1 MSKGKKMQKEFYAY
15 SLFSGGGG
23 FHVGMEKAGFKVLV
37 ASDIEPAAEET
48 HKKNWPD
55 TPFLCK
61 DARQVSGEEL
71 LKLANGIKPDLI
83 FGGPPCQGFS
93 TLGAKLSADPRNA
106 LFDSFV
112 RIVEELKPKCFLLE
126 NVKSLATMYHG
137 QYKDYIIRKFES
149 LGYHVTWQVLNA
161 ADFGVPQHR
170 QRVFF
175 FGTLHNSEFVFPE
188 PTHGPNSKNN
198 TPYVTVGETIMD
210 LAKKNGNVPNH
221 LILDHSEIV
230 IERYMLIKE
239 GGKLP
244 PKEQLPEH
252 IRRSNF
258 GNTYKRLHRNE
269 PALTMVPG
277 NNAFPIHPT
286 LHRSLTP
293 REAARIQ
300 TFPDEHI
307 FSGDRRRQCILVGNA
322 VPPLLAQ
329 RIGVEILKHLNAT
342 PHPESIKVKA
352 SKSETAKVKTGKS
365 KAEPPKETALER
377 VLPLK
382 QVMKLNEGNGF
393 IDLFSGAGGFT
404 LGFTKAGWRPL
415 LSVDINKNVSQTHL
429 KNMPSL
435 PYKEGDIGNDEFRN
449 NLVSQFEGKE
459 IGLVVGGPPCQGFS
473 IFGKRRFINTKG
485 YDPHI
490 DPRNKL
496 VYAFVDVVRRLNP
509 RWFLMENVPGLAN
522 LDDGFFLRELLRE
535 FKAIGYGQVEYQ
547 VLNAA
552 DYGVPQLRK
561 RLIIIGN
568 RTGHIIPWPKKK
580 FFDVPKDWQK
590 PYRTVGEV
598 IADLALPASYNK
610 FSCHVPMN
618 HKPLLV
624 ERYKYI
630 EEGKKLDVTK
640 LPEELRQGYRTD
652 EVKNYSHVFKRLHR
666 EKPSTTMVPGHNAF
680 PIHPFLNRALTVREA
695 ARIQTFPDEL
705 EFQGSR
711 QEQCIQ
717 VGNAFPALLAEIL
730 ANNIKKAEVNNW
742 YPNQVPPSAWYALV
756 EKPQVKQP
764 TNELIFEPDES

>member
-1 MSKGKKMQKEFYAY
+1 MKKEGTSRPPFYAY

-23 FHVGMEKAGFKVLV
+23 FHLGLEKAGFKVVV
-37 ASDIEPAAEET
+37 ATDIEVAAQQT
-48 HKKNWPD
+48 HEINWPG
-55 TPFLCK
+55 TPFLTK
-61 DARQVSGEEL
+61 DARRVTGEEL
-71 LKLANGIKPDLI
+71 IKLAKGLKPDLI

-112 RIVEELKPKCFLLE
+112 RIVGELTPKCFVLE
-126 NVKSLATMYHG
+126 NVKSLSTMYHG
-137 QYKDYIIRKFES
+137 QYKDYIIKKFEL
-149 LGYHVTWQVLNA
+149 LGYKVSWTILNA
-161 ADFGVPQHR
+161 ADYGVPQHR
-170 QRVFF
+170 FRVFF
-175 FGTLHNSEFVFPE
+175 FGTLRGTAFNFPA
-188 PTHGPNSKNN
+188 PDHGPNSKNK

-210 LAKKNGNVPNH
+210 LAKRNGNIPNH
-221 LILDHSEIV
+221 LILNHSPIV
-230 IERYMLIKE
+230 IERYKLIKE

-244 PKEQLPEH
+244 PKESLPEN

-258 GNTYKRLHRNE
+258 GNTYKRLHRKE
-269 PALTMVPG
+269 PSLTMVPG

-300 TFPDEHI
+300 TFPDTHL
-307 FSGDRRRQCILVGNA
+307 FAGDRRRQCILVGNA
-322 VPPLLAQ
+322 VPPLLAEKVG
-329 RIGVEILKHLNAT
+329 IEIINHIKRKAERT
-342 PHPESIKVKA
+342 KVKISTKPTIA
-352 SKSETAKVKTGKS
+352 QVD
-365 KAEPPKETALER
+365 KETSLEK
-377 VLPLK
+377 VLPLQYVLK
-382 QVMKLNEGNGF
+382 QETQHGF

-404 LGFTKAGWRPL
+404 IGLTKAGWRPL
-415 LSVDINKNVSQTHL
+415 LSVDINKNVTQTHL

-435 PYKEGDIGNDEFRN
+435 PYAEGNLGDENFRHS
-449 NLVSQFEGKE
+449 VIKPFIGKE
-459 IGLVVGGPPCQGFS
+459 IGLIAGGPPCQGFS

-490 DPRNKL
+490 DSRNKL
-496 VYAFVDVVRRLNP
+496 VYAFLDVIKVLRP

-522 LDDGFFLRELLRE
+522 LDDGYFLKELLEE
-535 FKAIGYGQVEYQ
+535 FRALGYNNAEVQ

-552 DYGVPQLRK
+552 HYGVPQLRK

-580 FFDVPKDWQK
+580 FFAEPKDWQK

-598 IADLALPASYNK
+598 ILDLSTHDSLKK
-610 FSCHVPMN
+610 FTCHIPMN

-624 ERYKYI
+624 ERYNYI
-630 EEGKKLDVTK
+630 EEGKKLDVNL
-640 LPEELRQGYRTD
+640 LPSRLRQGYRTD
-652 EVKNYSHVFKRLHR
+652 SVKNYSHVFKRLHR
-666 EKPSTTMVPGHNAF
+666 DRPSTTMVPGHNAF
-680 PIHPFLNRALTVREA
+680 PIHPFLNRALTAREA

-730 ANNIKKAEVNNW
+730 GNNIKKAEVNGW
-742 YPNQVPPSAWYALV
+742 FPHQVPPSAWYALI
-756 EKPQVKQP
+756 EKLDVTDPLDELILE
-764 TNELIFEPDES
+764 TNES